1 MSDDATFVQ
10 EQGVDDDFAATW
22 DKSKKYLTKAVAPG
36 PQDRTLAIVAAALPI
51 LALFALMLTYVL
63 LMPY

>member
-1 MSDDATFVQ
+1 MSDDATFMR
-10 EQGVDDDFAATW
+10 EQGAEDYAYHM
-22 DKSKKYLTKAVAPG
+22 KQSKKYLTTGVAPG